1 MNMNANNIVKSL
13 IPQSVIQNIPSEKQA
28 HVADKIVKLFKESA
42 PELYARLEACESLTD
57 ELSAECATV
66 IGDAVR
72 KAREH
77 HLEMVRLHGE
87 K

>member
-28 HVADKIVKLFKESA
+28 HVAAKIVKLFKESA
-42 PELYARLEACESLTD
+42 PELYARLEVCESLTD
-57 ELSAECATV
+57 ELPAECATV

>member
-28 HVADKIVKLFKESA
+28 HVAAKIVKLFKESA
-42 PELYARLEACESLTD
+42 PELYARLEACVSLTD

>member
-28 HVADKIVKLFKESA
+28 HVAAKIVKLFKESA
-42 PELYARLEACESLTD
+42 PVLYARLEVCESLTD